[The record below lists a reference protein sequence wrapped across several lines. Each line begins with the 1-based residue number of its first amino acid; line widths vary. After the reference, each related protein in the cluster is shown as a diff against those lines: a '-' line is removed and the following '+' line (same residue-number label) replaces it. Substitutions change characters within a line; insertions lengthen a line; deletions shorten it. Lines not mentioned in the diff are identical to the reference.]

1 MTGSQSQRAAI
12 SASDWPPHSG
22 CGVDQGRPLW
32 ALIVV
37 GLLGVGAGIATFL
50 WPGLTALVLLYI
62 IAFWALVA
70 GVFQVIAAIRFRKD
84 IRTEWFLGLSGLVS
98 ILFGAMLVMQPGAG
112 ALALVWVIGIYAV
125 FFGILLLVF
134 SLRLKQHRAP

>member
-1 MTGSQSQRAAI
+1 M
-12 SASDWPPHSG
+12 
-22 CGVDQGRPLW
+22 
-32 ALIVV
+32 
-37 GLLGVGAGIATFL
+37 
-50 WPGLTALVLLYI
+50 
-62 IAFWALVA
+62 
-70 GVFQVIAAIRFRKD
+70 
-84 IRTEWFLGLSGLVS
+84 S